1 VRTLSL
7 RARILAGA
15 VLWSLGLFVAV
26 SFLLTRAMLLH
37 PGVQKPVHRTFE
49 HPLAAGVAL
58 VCLIGGVVLVGR
70 GLAGVQQIRS
80 HLSSLHA
87 GRERRLEGRYPSEV
101 QPLVDDLNALL
112 AERDEAVRRAVA
124 KAGDLAHGLKTPLA
138 VIANE
143 ADRIGAAGQHESAA
157 AMRDQVQRMRRQ
169 LDYHLAHARAAASS
183 RAAEPLAVRP
193 SIDALVRTLARLHA
207 DRQLGITASVD
218 PELQVRVQRR
228 DLDEMVGNLLDNACR
243 WATRL
248 VQIEA
253 GRSGDDVRIV
263 IEDDGPGLDPAQQ
276 IAVLRRGIRADE
288 SGTGSGLGLSIVR
301 ELSGEYGG
309 SVSLDRAALRGL
321 RAVLTLP
328 AAR

>member
-1 VRTLSL
+1 MSRVSL

-15 VLWSLGLFVAV
+15 VLWSLGLFIAV

-58 VCLIGGVVLVGR
+58 ACLVGGFVLVRR
-70 GLAGVQQIRS
+70 GIAGVQQIRA

-87 GRERRLEGRYPSEV
+87 GRDRRLEGSYPSEV

-112 AERDEAVRRAVA
+112 GERDEAVRRAVA

-157 AMRDQVQRMRRQ
+157 AMREQVQRMRRQ

-193 SIDALVRTLARLHA
+193 SVDALVRTLARLHA
-207 DRQLGITASVD
+207 DRQLSITASID
-218 PELQVRVQRR
+218 PDLHVRVQRP

-243 WATRL
+243 WATRM

-253 GRSGDDVRIV
+253 CRNGDDVRIV
-263 IEDDGPGLDPAQQ
+263 IDDDGPGLDAATR
-276 IAVLRRGIRADE
+276 IAVLRRGVRADE

-301 ELSGEYGG
+301 ELAAEYGG
-309 SVSLDRAALRGL
+309 SVTLDRAASGGL
-321 RAVLTLP
+321 RAVLILP
-328 AAR
+328 SAR

>member
-1 VRTLSL
+1 MRTPSL

-15 VLWSLGLFVAV
+15 LLWSLGLFVAA
-26 SFLLTRAMLLH
+26 SFLLTRTMLLH
-37 PGVQKPVHRTFE
+37 PGVLRPVHRTFE
-49 HPLAAGVAL
+49 HPIAAGVAV
-58 VCLIGGVVLVGR
+58 VCLIAGFVLVRR
-70 GLAGVQQIRS
+70 GIAGVQQIRA
-80 HLSSLHA
+80 HLSSLHS

-112 AERDEAVRRAVA
+112 GERDEAVRRAVA

-143 ADRIGAAGQHESAA
+143 ADRVGTAGGGESAA
-157 AMRDQVQRMRRQ
+157 VVREQVQRMRRQ
-169 LDYHLAHARAAASS
+169 LDYHLAHARAAAAS

-207 DRQLGITASVD
+207 DRQLTISASVD
-218 PELQVRVQRR
+218 PGVQVRVQRP

-253 GRSGDDVRIV
+253 VRSGGDVVIV

-288 SGTGSGLGLSIVR
+288 SVSGSGLGLSIAC
-301 ELSGEYGG
+301 ELAAEYGG
-309 SVSLDRAALRGL
+309 SVSLDRAALGGL
-321 RAVLTLP
+321 RAALTLRS
-328 AAR
+328 AR